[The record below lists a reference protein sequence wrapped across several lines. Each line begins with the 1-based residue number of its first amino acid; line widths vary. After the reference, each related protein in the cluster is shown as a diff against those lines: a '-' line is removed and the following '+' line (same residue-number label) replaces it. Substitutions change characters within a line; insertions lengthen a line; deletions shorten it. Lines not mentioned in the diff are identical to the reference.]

1 MNAHAIMLFT
11 RENVPGHE
19 STVITRCTNSERDR
33 KRTRVGH
40 RPIRNG
46 TAVRTDTPNS
56 FVTNCHLFA
65 AVTATDD
72 RSAYQHL
79 ASLRAPRSAA
89 GRWALCSAVAF
100 LYSWYVALD
109 LHGAALG
116 RPFDGV
122 VVDPSALASGLEVV
136 ALVVGAF
143 FVVAV
148 PHELLHGVVMRHF
161 GGRPHYGVRTARFGI
176 PYAYTETRTDYGR
189 NQMLAILVAP
199 VVVISVVGFA
209 LAVGLGARWPLVLL
223 AANVAGSVGDCWMA
237 SRLLEYPECVRVG
250 PAPADGGGDE
260 DEDGDGNEDGDED
273 EFGARNENRDGALA
287 IYGRSTGSQSRP
299 PARVVHSFLVGTVG
313 TVIVLALALVLLVF
327 ASLAFDSG
335 AVVLADGD
343 GNWLLFR
350 HEPTADRGVLIEVGH
365 RVVAA
370 LGAVGGVLWLGVGRG
385 LEAPR

>member
-1 MNAHAIMLFT
+1 M
-11 RENVPGHE
+11 
-19 STVITRCTNSERDR
+19 
-33 KRTRVGH
+33 
-40 RPIRNG
+40 
-46 TAVRTDTPNS
+46 
-56 FVTNCHLFA
+56 
-65 AVTATDD
+65 TATDD
-72 RSAYQHL
+72 RSSYQHL

-161 GGRPHYGVRTARFGI
+161 GGRPRYGVRTARFGI
-176 PYAYTETRTDYGR
+176 PYAYAETRTDYGR
-189 NQMLAILVAP
+189 NQMVAILVAP

-209 LAVGLGARWPLVLL
+209 LAVALGARWPLVLL

-250 PAPADGGGDE
+250 PVPADGGGDE
-260 DEDGDGNEDGDED
+260 DGDGNEDRNEDVDGD
-273 EFGARNENRDGALA
+273 ENRDGALA

-299 PARVVHSFLVGTVG
+299 PARVAHSFLVGTVG
-313 TVIVLALALVLLVF
+313 TVVATALGVVVLVF
-327 ASLAFDSG
+327 VSLAFDSG
-335 AVVLADGD
+335 AVVLGDGD

-370 LGAVGGVLWLGVGRG
+370 LGAIGGILWLGVGRG

>member
-1 MNAHAIMLFT
+1 MDAKT
-11 RENVPGHE
+11 RTGTRTPEHE
-19 STVITRCTNSERDR
+19 QRARH
-33 KRTRVGH
+33 KRTRVDH
-40 RPIRNG
+40 CLVEA
-46 TAVRTDTPNS
+46 TAIRTDTPNS

-79 ASLRAPRSAA
+79 SSLRAPRSAA

-148 PHELLHGVVMRHF
+148 PHELLHGAVMRYF
-161 GGRPHYGVRTARFGI
+161 GGRPRYGIRTARFGI
-176 PYAYTETRTDYGR
+176 PYAYAETQTDYGR
-189 NQMLAILVAP
+189 NQMVAILVAP
-199 VVVISVVGFA
+199 IVVISVVGFA
-209 LAVGLGARWPLVLL
+209 LAVGLDARWPLVLL

-250 PAPADGGGDE
+250 PPPADGGG
-260 DEDGDGNEDGDED
+260 NEGGDGDED
-273 EFGARNENRDGALA
+273 GAENRDEDGALA
-287 IYGRSTGSQSRP
+287 IYSRSAIPQSRS

-313 TVIVLALALVLLVF
+313 TVVVLALALVVLVF

>member
-1 MNAHAIMLFT
+1 MKALESITVSSNATAI
-11 RENVPGHE
+11 
-19 STVITRCTNSERDR
+19 
-33 KRTRVGH
+33 
-40 RPIRNG
+40 
-46 TAVRTDTPNS
+46 RTDTPNS

-72 RSAYQHL
+72 RWAYQHL
-79 ASLRAPRSAA
+79 SSLRAPRSAA

-122 VVDPSALASGLEVV
+122 VIDPSALASGLEVV

-176 PYAYTETRTDYGR
+176 PYAYAETRTDYGR
-189 NQMLAILVAP
+189 NQMVAILVAP
-199 VVVISVVGFA
+199 VVVISIVGFA

-237 SRLLEYPECVRVG
+237 SRLLQYPECVRVG
-250 PAPADGGGDE
+250 PPPADGGGNEGGDG
-260 DEDGDGNEDGDED
+260 DEDGAENRDEYGDGDED
-273 EFGARNENRDGALA
+273 EDEDGALA
-287 IYGRSTGSQSRP
+287 IYGRSADPQSRP

-313 TVIVLALALVLLVF
+313 TVVVLALGLVVLVF

-350 HEPTADRGVLIEVGH
+350 HEPTADRGVLVEVGH

-370 LGAVGGVLWLGVGRG
+370 LGVVGGVLWLGVGGG